1 MKCEICGAKMTEVD
15 ISYDMDYSRISYMC
29 PIDHTGRLSPEQERN
44 LHENTDADWNYDAK
58 YGMWAN
64 HEWVLKAFG
73 YTEIKPAEHGGF
85 EATK

>member
-1 MKCEICGAKMTEVD
+1 MKCQICGFEMTEVD
-15 ISYDMDYSRISYMC
+15 VSYDMDYSMTGYVC

-44 LHENTDADWNYDAK
+44 LYENTDADWSYDAK